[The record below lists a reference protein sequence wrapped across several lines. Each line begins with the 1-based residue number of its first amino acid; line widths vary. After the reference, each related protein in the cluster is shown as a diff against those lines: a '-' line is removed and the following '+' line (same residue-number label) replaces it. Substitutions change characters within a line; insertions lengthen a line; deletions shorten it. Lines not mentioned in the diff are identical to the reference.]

1 MSEAIQS
8 PEGSRFGVQE
18 GTKGRASGDCGR
30 PEATL
35 DAPGQPLPSL
45 RRKKEDLGGRGGK
58 ATLGTSSEDRVWK
71 PVCTTGAEVIWGG
84 GQQSLGLESD

>member
-8 PEGSRFGVQE
+8 PEGFRFGVQE

-30 PEATL
+30 PEATP

-45 RRKKEDLGGRGGK
+45 RRKEEDLGGRGGK
-58 ATLGTSSEDRVWK
+58 ATLGASSEDRVWK
-71 PVCTTGAEVIWGG
+71 PAPQELRSSGEEANRP
-84 GQQSLGLESD
+84 